1 MDYSGFQLIGA
12 FILLVMIILF
22 YRSSILE
29 VLKTPKESLILCIPI
44 ILLGIMFYF
53 FLKLK
58 VFKADNWRPQGDSNP
73 CCRRERAVS

>member
-1 MDYSGFQLIGA
+1 MSYSGFQLIGA

-53 FLKLK
+53 FFKLK
-58 VFKADNWRPQGDSNP
+58 GF
-73 CCRRERAVS
+73 

>member
-1 MDYSGFQLIGA
+1 MGYSGFQLIGA

-22 YRSSILE
+22 YRRSISE

-53 FLKLK
+53 FFKLK
-58 VFKADNWRPQGDSNP
+58 GF
-73 CCRRERAVS
+73 

>member
-22 YRSSILE
+22 YRRSILE

-44 ILLGIMFYF
+44 VLLGIMFYF
-53 FLKLK
+53 FFKLK
-58 VFKADNWRPQGDSNP
+58 GF
-73 CCRRERAVS
+73 

>member
-22 YRSSILE
+22 YRRSILE

-53 FLKLK
+53 FFK
-58 VFKADNWRPQGDSNP
+58 VKGF
-73 CCRRERAVS
+73 

>member
-22 YRSSILE
+22 YRRSILE

-53 FLKLK
+53 FFKLK
-58 VFKADNWRPQGDSNP
+58 GF
-73 CCRRERAVS
+73 

>member
-1 MDYSGFQLIGA
+1 MGYSGFQLIGA

-22 YRSSILE
+22 YRRSILE

-53 FLKLK
+53 FFKLK
-58 VFKADNWRPQGDSNP
+58 GF
-73 CCRRERAVS
+73 

>member
-1 MDYSGFQLIGA
+1 MGYSGFQLIGA

-22 YRSSILE
+22 YRRSILE

-53 FLKLK
+53 FFK
-58 VFKADNWRPQGDSNP
+58 VKGF
-73 CCRRERAVS
+73 

>member
-1 MDYSGFQLIGA
+1 MDFSGFLLIGA

-22 YRSSILE
+22 YRRSILE

-53 FLKLK
+53 FFK
-58 VFKADNWRPQGDSNP
+58 VKGF
-73 CCRRERAVS
+73 